1 VCGIPGRFE
10 IVALGRPR
18 GRFAVAPCESAGAL
32 SHWDCFDQCRP
43 GHGLSTA
50 SRRADLASL
59 SCEVADGALRLRLAG
74 AWTLTR
80 PWPQTRELEQM
91 LATPGLRRIVLDAAG
106 ISHWDSS
113 LVVFLGRTQE
123 RARAAGLELELGDV
137 PEGASR
143 LLAMAEAVPEQ
154 EGARRRAARLSPLA
168 RLGTAAL
175 AANRAFLG
183 SLAFVGELMVGFGRL
198 ATLRARFRRSDFLL
212 FVQECG
218 AEALPI
224 VTLISVLVGMI
235 LAFVGAVQLRQFGAA
250 IYVADLVGIAMAR
263 EMGALM
269 VGILMAGRTGAAY
282 AAQLGTMK
290 VTEEIDALMT
300 LGLPPMEFLVLP
312 RALALFLMMPLLCL
326 YADALGMLGGA
337 VVAVGMLDLGALQY
351 FQEIA
356 RSLRAQ
362 DVVLGVVKSAVF
374 GVLVAYAGCRCGME
388 SGRSAAAVGGAATKA
403 VVTAIVLLVV
413 ADGFF
418 AVLCETLGI

>member
-1 VCGIPGRFE
+1 
-10 IVALGRPR
+10 
-18 GRFAVAPCESAGAL
+18 
-32 SHWDCFDQCRP
+32 
-43 GHGLSTA
+43 
-50 SRRADLASL
+50 
-59 SCEVADGALRLRLAG
+59 VADGALRLRLAG
-74 AWTLTR
+74 AWTLTG
-80 PWPQTRELEQM
+80 PWPDAREVERR
-91 LATPGLRRIVLDAAG
+91 LATPGLRRVVLDAAG
-106 ISHWDSS
+106 ISDWDSS
-113 LVVFLGRTQE
+113 LVVFLGRTRE
-123 RARAAGLELELGDV
+123 RARSVGLELDLGDV
-137 PEGASR
+137 PEGAGR

-154 EGARRRAARLSPLA
+154 EGARRHTTRLSPLA
-168 RLGTAAL
+168 RLGTATL
-175 AANRAFLG
+175 AASRSLLD
-183 SLAFVGELMVGFGRL
+183 SLAFVGELTGGVARL
-198 ATLRARFRRSDFLL
+198 ATLRARFRRSDLML

-224 VTLISVLVGMI
+224 VTLISILVGMI

-269 VGILMAGRTGAAY
+269 VGIIMAGRTGAAY

-312 RALALFLMMPLLCL
+312 RAIALFLMMPLLCL
-326 YADALGMLGGA
+326 YADALGMVGGA

-351 FQEIA
+351 FQELG

-362 DVVLGVVKSAVF
+362 DVILGVVKSGVF

-418 AVLCETLGI
+418 AVLCEALGI

>member
-1 VCGIPGRFE
+1 
-10 IVALGRPR
+10 
-18 GRFAVAPCESAGAL
+18 
-32 SHWDCFDQCRP
+32 
-43 GHGLSTA
+43 
-50 SRRADLASL
+50 
-59 SCEVADGALRLRLAG
+59 VADGALRLRLAG
-74 AWTLTR
+74 AWTLAAA
-80 PWPQTRELEQM
+80 WPDAREVERL
-91 LATPGLRRIVLDAAG
+91 LATPGLRRVVLDGAG
-106 ISHWDSS
+106 ISDWDSS
-113 LVVFLGRTQE
+113 LVAFLGRTLE
-123 RARAAGLELELGDV
+123 RARTAGLEVDLGDV
-137 PEGASR
+137 PEGAGR

-154 EGARRRAARLSPLA
+154 EGARRGAERLSLLA
-168 RLGTAAL
+168 RLAAATL
-175 AANRAFLG
+175 AAGRSLLG
-183 SLAFVGELMVGFGRL
+183 SLGFVGELTAGFARL
-198 ATLRARFRRSDFLL
+198 ATLRARFRRSDLVL

-224 VTLISVLVGMI
+224 VTLISLLVGMI

-269 VGILMAGRTGAAY
+269 VGIIMAGRTGAAY

-290 VTEEIDALMT
+290 VTEEIDALVT

-326 YADALGMLGGA
+326 YADAVGMVGGA
-337 VVAVGMLDLGALQY
+337 VVAVGMLDIGALQY
-351 FQEIA
+351 FQELA

-362 DVVLGVVKSAVF
+362 DVVLGVVKSSVF

-413 ADGFF
+413 ADGLF

>member
-1 VCGIPGRFE
+1 M
-10 IVALGRPR
+10 A
-18 GRFAVAPCESAGAL
+18 
-32 SHWDCFDQCRP
+32 P
-43 GHGLSTA
+43 GHGLSAATSRHAGAA
-50 SRRADLASL
+50 SV
-59 SCEVADGALRLRLAG
+59 SCEVTDGALRLRLAG
-74 AWTLTR
+74 AWTLTGA
-80 PWPQTRELEQM
+80 WPDARELERM
-91 LATPGLRRIVLDAAG
+91 LATQGVRRVVLDAAA
-106 ISHWDSS
+106 ISSWDSS
-113 LVVFLGRTQE
+113 LVAFLGRTLE
-123 RARAAGLELELGDV
+123 RARAAGLALDLGDI
-137 PEGASR
+137 PEGAGR

-154 EGARRRAARLSPLA
+154 EGARRVAARLSPLA

-175 AANRAFLG
+175 AISRSFLG
-183 SLAFVGELMVGFGRL
+183 SLAFVGELTRAFARL
-198 ATLRARFRRSDFLL
+198 ATLRARFRRSDLLL
-212 FVQECG
+212 FVQEAG

-269 VGILMAGRTGAAY
+269 VGIIMAGRTGAAY

-290 VTEEIDALMT
+290 VTEEIDALRT

-337 VVAVGMLDLGALQY
+337 IVAVGMLDLGALQY
-351 FQEIA
+351 LQEIA

-362 DVVLGVVKSAVF
+362 DVVLGVVKSGVF

-403 VVTAIVLLVV
+403 VVTAIVLIVV
-413 ADGFF
+413 ADGLF

>member
-1 VCGIPGRFE
+1 M
-10 IVALGRPR
+10 
-18 GRFAVAPCESAGAL
+18 
-32 SHWDCFDQCRP
+32 
-43 GHGLSTA
+43 
-50 SRRADLASL
+50 
-59 SCEVADGALRLRLAG
+59 ADGALRLRLAG
-74 AWTLTR
+74 AWTLAGARPDTR
-80 PWPQTRELEQM
+80 GVERL
-91 LATPGLRRIVLDAAG
+91 LATPGLRRVVLGGAG
-106 ISHWDSS
+106 ISDWDSS
-113 LVVFLGRTQE
+113 LVAFLGRTLE
-123 RARAAGLELELGDV
+123 RARTAGLEVDLGDV
-137 PEGASR
+137 PEGAGR

-154 EGARRRAARLSPLA
+154 EGARRGAERLSLLA
-168 RLGTAAL
+168 RLGAATL
-175 AANRAFLG
+175 AAGRSLLG
-183 SLAFVGELMVGFGRL
+183 SLGFVGELTAGFASL
-198 ATLRARFRRSDFLL
+198 ATLRARFRRSDLVL

-224 VTLISVLVGMI
+224 VTLISLLVGMI

-269 VGILMAGRTGAAY
+269 VGIIMAGRTGAAY

-326 YADALGMLGGA
+326 YADAIGMVGGA
-337 VVAVGMLDLGALQY
+337 VVAVGMLDIGALQY
-351 FQEIA
+351 FQELA
-356 RSLRAQ
+356 RSLRTQ
-362 DVVLGVVKSAVF
+362 DVVLGVVKSSVF

-413 ADGFF
+413 ADGLF
-418 AVLCETLGI
+418 AVLCEMLGI

>member
-1 VCGIPGRFE
+1 MDKY
-10 IVALGRPR
+10 PR
-18 GRFAVAPCESAGAL
+18 DR
-32 SHWDCFDQCRP
+32 
-43 GHGLSTA
+43 A
-50 SRRADLASL
+50 SVDG
-59 SCEVADGALRLRLAG
+59 EVADGALRLRLAG
-74 AWTLTR
+74 AWTLAGA
-80 PWPQTRELEQM
+80 WPDAREVERL
-91 LATPGLRRIVLDAAG
+91 LATPGLRLVVLDAAG
-106 ISHWDSS
+106 ISDWDSS
-113 LVVFLGRTQE
+113 LVAFLGRTLE
-123 RARAAGLELELGDV
+123 RARTVGLKVDLGDV
-137 PEGASR
+137 PEGAGR

-154 EGARRRAARLSPLA
+154 AGARRGAERLSLLA
-168 RLGTAAL
+168 RLGAATL
-175 AANRAFLG
+175 AAGRSLLG
-183 SLAFVGELMVGFGRL
+183 SLGFVGELTAGFARL
-198 ATLRARFRRSDFLL
+198 ATLRARFRRSDLVL

-224 VTLISVLVGMI
+224 VTLISLLVGMI

-269 VGILMAGRTGAAY
+269 VGIIMAGRTGAAY

-300 LGLPPMEFLVLP
+300 LGLPPMDFLVLP

-326 YADALGMLGGA
+326 YADAVGMVGGA
-337 VVAVGMLDLGALQY
+337 VVAVGMLDIGALQY
-351 FQEIA
+351 FQELA

-362 DVVLGVVKSAVF
+362 DVVLGVVKSSVF

-388 SGRSAAAVGGAATKA
+388 SGRSAAAVGSAATKA

-413 ADGFF
+413 ADGLF